1 MSGKLVSEG
10 DLLYEIG
17 LFLFLGTLLIV
28 DNFRASIGLGVL
40 GLKDHLQK
48 QIAFAF
54 GVFESLAL
62 VLGYFVGTSFTIIII
77 GEWMDLVG
85 PLIIGGLGIYVIIL
99 ALGKET
105 KQHNNINRRWLL
117 IGLPFSLC
125 LDNLAAGFGLGI
137 LGVHFLLYVIA
148 IGATS
153 VLVSLFGLRLGDK
166 VRRFLPSKTDLLSGA
181 SLIIVAISFVLI
193 DL

>member
-1 MSGKLVSEG
+1 MSGNLISEG
-10 DLLYEIG
+10 HLLYEIG

-28 DNFRASIGLGVL
+28 DNFRASIGLGAL

-48 QIAFAF
+48 QIALAF

-62 VLGYFVGTSFTIIII
+62 VLGYFVGTSFTMIII

-85 PLIIGGLGIYVIIL
+85 PLVIGGMGVYVIIL
-99 ALGKET
+99 ALGKEP

-137 LGVHFLLYVIA
+137 LEVQFLLYVIA
-148 IGATS
+148 IGAMS

-181 SLIIVAISFVLI
+181 TLIIVAISFVLI